1 MLSVTFASAQ
11 DVIVKKDGTKIES
24 KVMEVGESEVK
35 YKKYSNQNGPL
46 YTISTRDL
54 QCINYE
60 DGSKD
65 TFVSPNYNPN
75 IVTKETATQFSDD
88 QELLKNYYVQKEVR
102 KERILKGL
110 GWTFCGVGLIVGV
123 AVASTCCD
131 GPEDAVI
138 GLAPLAAG
146 VGIGLPLVIVGHK
159 KTRSAQA
166 FVQSSPLY
174 QHEFSITKNDRLMVG
189 VDMLRDNTRKQQT
202 LGLGISYNF

>member
-1 MLSVTFASAQ
+1 MFSVTFASAQ
-11 DVIVKKDGTKIES
+11 DVIVKKDGSTIES

-60 DGSKD
+60 NGSKD
-65 TFVSPNYNPN
+65 TFVSPNNN
-75 IVTKETATQFSDD
+75 TSIVTKETASQFSND
-88 QELLKNYYVQKEVR
+88 QYLLKDYSLKQKGKKLR
-102 KERILKGL
+102 LW
-110 GWTFCGVGLIVGV
+110 GWTICGASLIASV
-123 AVASTCCD
+123 ATIAVCSGEPDNLAFVA
-131 GPEDAVI
+131 
-138 GLAPLAAG
+138 APVAAG
-146 VGIGLPLVIVGHK
+146 VCFGLPLIIIGDK
-159 KTRSAQA
+159 KYRNADS
-166 FVQSSPLY
+166 FVQSSPIY

>member
-65 TFVSPNYNPN
+65 TFVSPNYNPT
-75 IVTKETATQFSDD
+75 IVTNETASQFSND
-88 QELLKNYYVQKEVR
+88 QSLLKGYYVNQQIR
-102 KERILKGL
+102 KGRALKGC
-110 GWTFCGVGLIVGV
+110 GWSLCGAGLIVGV
-123 AVASTCCD
+123 VVAATCCD
-131 GPEDAVI
+131 GPEDAAI
-138 GLAPLAAG
+138 WISPMAAS
-146 VGIGLPLVIVGHK
+146 VAVGLPMIIVGNRK
-159 KTRSAQA
+159 IKSTREL
-166 FVQSSPLY
+166 VQSSHLY
-174 QHEFSITKNDRLMVG
+174 QHEFNITKNDRLMVG
-189 VDMLRDNTRKQQT
+189 VDMLRDNKQKYQT